1 MPDGVS
7 QLSSVGCITKA
18 LLDALDQ
25 IENQVAASQIGPDG
39 KPLGSAIYMHMP
51 TGYPIDPKM
60 FANPWTPAGGD
71 SSSQFSNDGA
81 FSAPAQAA
89 SSTPPPGPPGSVYP
103 PPAKPDP
110 QLEAS
115 IQAAF
120 FTSKLVDQMLEVT
133 QNGVATAWPDR
144 NVSVEYFTVVQ
155 GMQPMDK
162 STPAQAVL
170 DKIAAAQD
178 LLYIKD
184 ANGNRVGYTPL
195 YAQFRRNQQAWT
207 DAIAAQ
213 ASAYAQAMAD
223 PIAGQEWPIVAS
235 SYANKVTQALNDFN
249 SMGRQQVQDALDT
262 IATQGESAVTALA
275 ALARQLYDA
284 FQVQLAGGIS
294 ANLPWS
300 YISPMSWWDYTDES
314 FGVQKITGTSEAHDA
329 RTNSGTGSFA
339 SNWQRQQSQSN
350 SGSGG
355 FDVGIYSA
363 SASGSHADASN
374 AFANNAN
381 QFNWTTHQDSS
392 SSASV
397 SLEYFIATIER
408 PWFLGDIFNLKG
420 WYLVGQRANSISDG
434 TVANQIGDKCPA
446 ILPMLPKGFL
456 IIRNVK
462 ITCDDWG
469 DFGSS
474 FSQAA
479 QASQGS
485 GQSSSNS
492 VAVSGGY
499 LFMKG
504 SAQHQDQQSSGAFG
518 SQQTSSSFTFTSDGK
533 KGGTLEL
540 LGSQIAGW
548 IGQIQPAAPLMD
560 DPTLPKPTSENSPE
574 AMAGAGATPAA
585 GS

>member
-1 MPDGVS
+1 
-7 QLSSVGCITKA
+7 
-18 LLDALDQ
+18 
-25 IENQVAASQIGPDG
+25 
-39 KPLGSAIYMHMP
+39 
-51 TGYPIDPKM
+51 
-60 FANPWTPAGGD
+60 
-71 SSSQFSNDGA
+71 
-81 FSAPAQAA
+81 
-89 SSTPPPGPPGSVYP
+89 
-103 PPAKPDP
+103 
-110 QLEAS
+110 
-115 IQAAF
+115 
-120 FTSKLVDQMLEVT
+120 
-133 QNGVATAWPDR
+133 
-144 NVSVEYFTVVQ
+144 
-155 GMQPMDK
+155 
-162 STPAQAVL
+162 
-170 DKIAAAQD
+170 
-178 LLYIKD
+178 
-184 ANGNRVGYTPL
+184 
-195 YAQFRRNQQAWT
+195 
-207 DAIAAQ
+207 
-213 ASAYAQAMAD
+213 
-223 PIAGQEWPIVAS
+223 
-235 SYANKVTQALNDFN
+235 
-249 SMGRQQVQDALDT
+249 
-262 IATQGESAVTALA
+262 
-275 ALARQLYDA
+275 
-284 FQVQLAGGIS
+284 
-294 ANLPWS
+294 
-300 YISPMSWWDYTDES
+300 MSWWDYTDES
-314 FGVQKITGTSEAHDA
+314 FGVQKLTGTSEAHDA
-329 RTNSGTGSFA
+329 RTTSGTGSFA

-355 FDVGIYSA
+355 FNIGVYSA

-374 AFANNAN
+374 AFGNNAN
-381 QFNWTTHQDSS
+381 QFNWTTHQDNS

-434 TVANQIGDKCPA
+434 TIANQIGDKCPA

-456 IIRNVK
+456 IVRNVK

-485 GQSSSNS
+485 GQSSSNQ

-518 SQQTSSSFTFTSDGK
+518 SQQTSSGFTFTSDGK

-560 DPTLPKPTSENSPE
+560 DPTLPKPTSDNSPE
-574 AMAGAGATPAA
+574 AMAGAGASPAP